1 MKREYVGMICLLS
14 TVIILIGGSYII
26 EQTKINEFVN
36 KFIIVW
42 LFIAY
47 LIGQYSMKFPKKF

>member
-1 MKREYVGMICLLS
+1 MKREYVGMIFLLS

-26 EQTKINEFVN
+26 EQTKIDEFVN

>member
-1 MKREYVGMICLLS
+1 MKREYVGMIFLIS
-14 TVIILIGGSYII
+14 TIIILIGGSYII
-26 EQTKINEFVN
+26 EQTKIDEFVN

>member
-1 MKREYVGMICLLS
+1 MKREYVGMIFLLS